1 MKKNLLVLGFILL
14 LAAVLRF
21 WGLGQNPPSPDWDE
35 VAIGYNAYSLLET
48 GRDEYGA
55 KFPLVFRSF
64 DDYKPP
70 LYFYL
75 TMPAVKLFG
84 LNVFAVRFPSALAG
98 VLAVLG
104 TYFLVYELFFFS
116 KVQEQT
122 RKVARSPTGGG
133 RHAIALLA
141 SFFLAVSPWSL
152 YFSRIAFEANTG
164 VTLNIFGVVFFLYAL
179 RKNPWFLTIS
189 AAFFGFALFVYHSE
203 RIFVPFLIVGLIF
216 IFHRKLWQFKKQVLA
231 AALVG
236 LIFVI
241 PMVKILTQKESLMRF
256 QGTSIYAE
264 KTQLLARNI
273 AKIEA
278 DQARGDR
285 IGLLFDNRR
294 VTYAVTFISGY
305 ISHFSP
311 KWLFLAGDEAR
322 HHAPDIGLL
331 YLWDIPFL
339 LAGIFFL
346 VSQKGWPRTFLLWWF
361 LIAPVAAAPTSGTPH
376 AVRTITFLP
385 TFQIFT
391 ALGLVAFWRFLIACP
406 VIRLWRIFVVFFT
419 FLLLIFNF
427 IYFIHIYSVHMPIEY
442 SKSWQYGYRQAVD
455 YVKENSSKYDKI
467 VVSTKLERPYMFF
480 LFYLKYDPKR
490 YLAEGGTASGGFAE
504 WQNKF
509 GKYEF
514 REINWEKEEKN
525 PRVLYIGTPK
535 EIPANVLETIYYL
548 GGEEAMRIARG

>member
-1 MKKNLLVLGFILL
+1 MKKNLLVLGFVLL

-48 GRDEYGA
+48 GRDEYGI

-75 TMPAVKLFG
+75 TMPAVKIFG
-84 LNVFAVRFPSALAG
+84 LNVFAVRFSSALFG

-104 TYFLVYELFFFS
+104 TYLLVIEIF
-116 KVQEQT
+116 
-122 RKVARSPTGGG
+122 RKKNLALST
-133 RHAIALLA
+133 ALL
-141 SFFLAVSPWSL
+141 LAISPWHI
-152 YFSRIAFEANTG
+152 YFSRIAFEANVG
-164 VTLNIFGVVFFLYAL
+164 VTLNIFGVLFFLYAL

-189 AAFFGFALFVYHSE
+189 AAFFGLALFIYHSE
-203 RIFVPFLIVGLIF
+203 RIFVPLLVLGLIF
-216 IFHRKLWQFKKQVLA
+216 IFYRKLWQFKKQVSA
-231 AALVG
+231 AFIVA
-236 LIFVI
+236 LIFI
-241 PMVKILTQKESLMRF
+241 LPLANLLTQKESLQRF
-256 QGTSIYAE
+256 QGTSVYAE

-278 DQARGDR
+278 DQAKGDR

-322 HHAPDIGLL
+322 HHAPDVGLL
-331 YLWDIPFL
+331 YLWEIPFI

-346 VSQKGWPRTFLLWWF
+346 LSQKGWPRFFLLWWF
-361 LIAPVAAAPTSGTPH
+361 FIAPIAAAPTTGTPH
-376 AVRTITFLP
+376 AVRTIPFLP

-391 ALGLVAFWRFLIACP
+391 ALGVIAFWRFLVACP
-406 VIRLWRIFVVFFT
+406 VIRLWRTFGVFFT
-419 FLLLIFNF
+419 FSFVIFNF
-427 IYFIHIYSVHMPIEY
+427 IYFIHIYFVHMPIEY

-455 YVKENSSKYDKI
+455 YAKENANEYDKI
-467 VVSTKLERPYMFF
+467 VVSTKLEQPHMFF
-480 LFYLKYDPKR
+480 LFYLKYDPKK
-490 YLAEGGTASGGFAE
+490 YLAEGGTTSGGFAE
-504 WQNKF
+504 WRNKF
-509 GKYEF
+509 DKYEF
-514 REINWEKEEKN
+514 RVIDWGKEKKD
-525 PRVLYIGTPK
+525 PRILYIGTPG
-535 EIPANVLETIYYL
+535 EIPVAPLETIFYL
-548 GGEEAMRIARG
+548 DGSEAIRIANGRSL